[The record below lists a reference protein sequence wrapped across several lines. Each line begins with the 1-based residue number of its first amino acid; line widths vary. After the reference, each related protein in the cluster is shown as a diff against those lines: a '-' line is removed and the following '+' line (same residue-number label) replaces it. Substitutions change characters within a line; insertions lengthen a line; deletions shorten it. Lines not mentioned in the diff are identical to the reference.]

1 MRSLYKAPFVH
12 RSVMNKY
19 VERRKRLNVHSEI
32 QSVLNRR
39 KIKLSRSVIFW
50 NKSSKFVKNRLIGR
64 KIAIHNG
71 KVYMFVGLKKG
82 VVGFKLGQFV
92 ITRRT
97 VIHSGKFKQKKK
109 LAQKGKDLSK
119 SRKRYGGKFNLTL
132 KKYVG
137 KKRVKRWA

>member
-12 RSVMNKY
+12 RSVLNKY

-39 KIKLSRSVIFW
+39 KIKLPRYLIFW
-50 NKSSKFVKNRLIGR
+50 NKSSKLVRNRLIGK

-82 VVGFKLGQFV
+82 AVGFKVGQFA

-97 VIHSGKFKQKKK
+97 VKHSGKFKQKKK
-109 LAQKGKDLSK
+109 LVQKGKDLTKSK
-119 SRKRYGGKFNLTL
+119 KRYGGKFNLTL

-137 KKRVKRWA
+137 KKRTKRWA